1 MDGITNLWA
10 FMAAGLLLNLTPGPD
25 TFYILGR
32 STAQGSRV
40 GLLSALG
47 IGLGSVGHTLL
58 AAFGLSALLAASA
71 MAFLAVKLLGAGYL
85 LYLGVKML
93 RQPGSSV
100 AGDAARLQAARP
112 GKILREAFFTNLFNP
127 KVALFFLA
135 FLPQF
140 VKPGATA
147 VSFVI
152 LGLTFVATG
161 LLWCAALALLSA
173 RLGEWL
179 RRKGVAQR
187 LDQLCGGLF
196 ILLGINLLFARLKP

>member
-40 GLLSALG
+40 GLLSAFG
-47 IGLGSVGHTLL
+47 IGLGSLGHTLL
-58 AAFGLSALLAASA
+58 AAFGLSALLATSA

-93 RQPGSSV
+93 RKPGHSV
-100 AGDAARLQAARP
+100 AGDAASLEAARP

-147 VSFVI
+147 LSFVI

-161 LLWCAALALLSA
+161 FAWCAALALLSA
-173 RLGEWL
+173 RLGDWL
-179 RRKGVAQR
+179 RHKGVAQR

-196 ILLGINLLFARLKP
+196 ILLGINLLFARLKH

>member
-71 MAFLAVKLLGAGYL
+71 MAFLAVKLL
-85 LYLGVKML
+85 
-93 RQPGSSV
+93 
-100 AGDAARLQAARP
+100 ARA
-112 GKILREAFFTNLFNP
+112 ICCTW
-127 KVALFFLA
+127 V
-135 FLPQF
+135 
-140 VKPGATA
+140 
-147 VSFVI
+147 
-152 LGLTFVATG
+152 
-161 LLWCAALALLSA
+161 
-173 RLGEWL
+173 
-179 RRKGVAQR
+179 
-187 LDQLCGGLF
+187 
-196 ILLGINLLFARLKP
+196 

>member
-32 STAQGSRV
+32 STAQGSKV

-47 IGLGSVGHTLL
+47 IGLGSLGHTLL
-58 AAFGLSALLAASA
+58 AAFGLSALLATSA

-85 LYLGVKML
+85 LWLGVKML
-93 RQPGSSV
+93 RSPGSSV
-100 AGDAARLQAARP
+100 ASDAARLEAARP

-147 VSFVI
+147 LSFVI

-161 LLWCAALALLSA
+161 LAWCTLLALLSA
-173 RLGEWL
+173 RLGDWL

-196 ILLGINLLFARLKP
+196 ILLGINLLFARLKH

>member
-47 IGLGSVGHTLL
+47 IGLGSLGHTLL
-58 AAFGLSALLAASA
+58 AAFGLSALLATSA
-71 MAFLAVKLLGAGYL
+71 MAFVAVKLLGAGYL
-85 LYLGVKML
+85 LWLGVKML
-93 RQPGSSV
+93 RRPGSSITS
-100 AGDAARLQAARP
+100 DAARLEAARP
-112 GKILREAFFTNLFNP
+112 GKILREAFLTNLFNP

-173 RLGEWL
+173 RLGDWL

-196 ILLGINLLFARLKP
+196 ILLGINLLFARLKH

>member
-47 IGLGSVGHTLL
+47 IGLGSLGHTLL
-58 AAFGLSALLAASA
+58 AAFGLSALLATSA

-85 LYLGVKML
+85 LWLGVKML
-93 RQPGSSV
+93 RRPGSSV
-100 AGDAARLQAARP
+100 AATGELAVARP
-112 GKILREAFFTNLFNP
+112 GRILREAFLTNLFNP

-161 LLWCAALALLSA
+161 LLWCALLALLSA
-173 RLGEWL
+173 RLGDWL

-196 ILLGINLLFARLKP
+196 ILLGINLLFARLKH

>member
-47 IGLGSVGHTLL
+47 IGLGSLGHTLL
-58 AAFGLSALLAASA
+58 AAFGLSALLATSA

-85 LYLGVKML
+85 LWLGVKML
-93 RQPGSSV
+93 RRPGGSV
-100 AGDAARLQAARP
+100 AGDAARLEVARP
-112 GKILREAFFTNLFNP
+112 AKILREAFLTNLFNP

-161 LLWCAALALLSA
+161 FAWCAVLALLSA
-173 RLGEWL
+173 RLGDWL

-196 ILLGINLLFARLKP
+196 ILLGINLLFARLKH

>member
-1 MDGITNLWA
+1 M
-10 FMAAGLLLNLTPGPD
+10 
-25 TFYILGR
+25 
-32 STAQGSRV
+32 
-40 GLLSALG
+40 
-47 IGLGSVGHTLL
+47 
-58 AAFGLSALLAASA
+58 
-71 MAFLAVKLLGAGYL
+71 
-85 LYLGVKML
+85 
-93 RQPGSSV
+93 

-187 LDQLCGGLF
+187 LDQLCGGRF
-196 ILLGINLLFARLKP
+196 VVPELLQKDATAVKLAAEVKRCMSIRMPGPRQSGHSVPGGFQWSEWPCLPLSAHRGGVRPTTGSG

>member
-32 STAQGSRV
+32 STAQGSKV

-47 IGLGSVGHTLL
+47 IGLGSLGHTLL
-58 AAFGLSALLAASA
+58 AAFGLSALLATSA

-85 LYLGVKML
+85 LWLGVKML
-93 RQPGSSV
+93 RRPGSSV
-100 AGDAARLQAARP
+100 AGDAARLEAARP

-147 VSFVI
+147 LSFVI

-161 LLWCAALALLSA
+161 LAWCTLLALLSA
-173 RLGEWL
+173 RLGDWL

-196 ILLGINLLFARLKP
+196 ILLGINLLFARLKH